1 MEKKTYY
8 VSVQASSVLPEQGDA
23 AYEFEIEATDEEISV
38 LQEVFDDKYFSEN
51 GTIGRAMT
59 PWKPYHEDQDN
70 DEYDGYLKDA
80 YGIIYRLG
88 TPETRSHIEQ
98 MGIL

>member
-23 AYEFEIEATDEEISV
+23 AYEFEIEATEEEVSV
-38 LQEVFDDKYFSEN
+38 LEEVFDDKYFSEN
-51 GTIGRAMT
+51 DTIRRAMT
-59 PWKPYHEDQDN
+59 PWKLYHKDEENDQ
-70 DEYDGYLKDA
+70 YDGHLKDA
-80 YGIIYRLG
+80 YQIIHRLG
-88 TPETRSHIEQ
+88 TPETRSFIEQ